1 MLSNYFGNNFSSI
14 STSVTTIA
22 VYKVHYLPADLLAI
36 AAQLNIGQSNTALLL
51 HSTKSKLD
59 QYFIARLVK
68 Q

>member
-36 AAQLNIGQSNTALLL
+36 AAQLNIGAV
-51 HSTKSKLD
+51 K
-59 QYFIARLVK
+59 YCIAPTQHK
-68 Q
+68 E